1 MPKND
6 EPYPPE
12 FRGEL
17 VALVRAGQTPEDS
30 GARVRTD
37 RPVHQSLVDQADR
50 EDGRRTDGGSGAA
63 EAQSPKH

>member
-6 EPYPPE
+6 GPYPAE

-17 VALVRAGQTPEDS
+17 VALVRAGRTPEDT

-37 RPVHQSLVDQADR
+37 RPVHQSLVAYDLT
-50 EDGRRTDGGSGAA
+50 EDGRRTDGGSRAA

>member
-6 EPYPPE
+6 EPYPAE

-17 VALVRAGQTPEDS
+17 VRAGRTPKDS
-30 GARVRTD
+30 GARVRTG